1 MVGSAQGT
9 RGCLSGA
16 SPPRPGWWT
25 CPGGSCSP
33 SEQEWARTV
42 VQRRVCSLGKGSAH
56 PAPPQEAR
64 GVQGR
69 VEGRGGQGPSLLFQ
83 PQPPLVFGGPSAR
96 SCLHNCV
103 PRGLGR
109 LAVPLSQ
116 PAHPGGGWGSWCLAP
131 DRAFRRWCRRRS
143 ACSCVRRRSFWKDG
157 LGLAPSS
164 RCSLLGRAPRH
175 QSGLLGWAGTDTRS
189 VQPRR

>member
-1 MVGSAQGT
+1 MFPHHVQAGGRAPGGPAAHRSRSGHGQSSREGSAAPGKALPT
-9 RGCLSGA
+9 
-16 SPPRPGWWT
+16 PPLCRRPAGSRAEWK
-25 CPGGSCSP
+25 GGV
-33 SEQEWARTV
+33 AR
-42 VQRRVCSLGKGSAH
+42 
-56 PAPPQEAR
+56 APPCSSA
-64 GVQGR
+64 
-69 VEGRGGQGPSLLFQ
+69 PAS
-83 PQPPLVFGGPSAR
+83 PLVFGGPSAR
-96 SCLHNCV
+96 SCPHNCV

-109 LAVPLSQ
+109 LAVPLNQ

-131 DRAFRRWCRRRS
+131 DRAFRRWCCRRS
-143 ACSCVRRRSFWKDG
+143 ACSRVRRRSFWKDG